1 MTLKQALDTIKSSI
15 PIKAS
20 VYYEGL
26 LSDMV
31 NYVEVKTRGFSYEQ
45 GILDEPVDWDIYMVK
60 PSDLAKTIGKADP
73 TEKDIVVWLAKE
85 LKANNLV
92 KKAVTSTQADTD
104 KKRKL
109 KLLRLKK
116 KSAEAELEILKL
128 KVKH

>member
-1 MTLKQALDTIKSSI
+1 MTLKQALDTIKSAI

-20 VYYEGL
+20 DYYEEL

-45 GILDEPVDWDIYMVK
+45 GILDEPVDWELYKVK
-60 PSDLAKTIGKADP
+60 PSELAKTVGKSDP

-85 LKANNLV
+85 LRANDLV
-92 KKAVTSTQADTD
+92 KKAVVSTQADAD

-109 KLLRLKK
+109 KLLKLKK
-116 KSAEAELEILKL
+116 KSAQAQLEILKI